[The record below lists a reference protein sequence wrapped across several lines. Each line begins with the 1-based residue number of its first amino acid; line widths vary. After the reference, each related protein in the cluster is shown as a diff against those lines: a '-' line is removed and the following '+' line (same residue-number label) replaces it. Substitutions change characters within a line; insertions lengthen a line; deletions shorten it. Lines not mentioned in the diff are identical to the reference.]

1 MKKIKTAL
9 ISVSDKKNLKP
20 LLNILKKNKIKIVS
34 SGGTYKEINKLKFKC
49 LEVSEFTNSP
59 EILEGRVKTLH
70 PKIHAG
76 ILNKRNNKSHLRD
89 LKNNNFENID
99 LVVVNFYPFENTLK
113 KTNNHNKIIEN
124 VDVGG
129 PTMVR
134 SAAKNYQDVTV
145 ITSSDQYE
153 ELIDELK
160 RNKGSTTLKFR
171 EKLSRV
177 AFTETAYYDSVI
189 SNYFNK
195 MSNTI
200 FPKKKIFHANL
211 IETPRY
217 GENPHQKSGIYS
229 KNLALSIDQIH
240 GKQLS
245 YNNYNDIFAA
255 LTISKSLPKNIGTVI
270 VKHANPCGVSV
281 IKNHLE
287 SYKSALK
294 CDPISAFG
302 GVVSCNFK
310 VTKKLAIELNKLF
323 LEVIIADSFE
333 TDALKILKTKK
344 NLRIINASSYSL
356 NEALRFVSLNEEI
369 LVQSEDANKFNIK
382 DFKIVSKKK
391 PNKEQF
397 KNLIFAFNV
406 CRYVKSNAI
415 VLVANKTTVGI
426 GSGQPS
432 RLDSCQI
439 AINKMKKFI
448 NTNDDIVAAS
458 DAFFPFIDGVEKLVQ
473 SGVTAIIQPYGSIRD
488 KEIIKFADQTDTIL
502 VFSKT
507 RHFRH

>member
-20 LLNILKKNKIKIVS
+20 LLNILKKYKIKIIS
-34 SGGTYKEINKLKFKC
+34 SGGTYKEIKKLKFKC
-49 LEVSEFTNSP
+49 IEVSEYTNSP

-76 ILNKRNNKSHLRD
+76 ILNKRNNKSHLKD
-89 LKNNNFENID
+89 LKINNFENID
-99 LVVVNFYPFENTLK
+99 LVIVNFYPFEKTLK
-113 KTNNHNKIIEN
+113 ETNNHNKIIEN
-124 VDVGG
+124 IDVGG

-134 SAAKNYQDVTV
+134 AAAKNYQDVTV
-145 ITSSDQYE
+145 ITSSNQYE

-160 RNKGSTTLKFR
+160 KNNGSTNLEFR
-171 EKLSRV
+171 KRLSRI

-195 MSNTI
+195 ISNTL
-200 FPKKKIFHANL
+200 FPEKRVFHANL
-211 IETPRY
+211 IDALRY
-217 GENPHQKSGIYS
+217 GENPHQKSAIYS
-229 KNLALSIDQIH
+229 KNIGMNIKQIH

-255 LTISKSLPKNIGTVI
+255 LTISKSLPKNVGTVI

-281 IKNHLE
+281 KKNHLE
-287 SYKSALK
+287 SYLSALA
-294 CDPISAFG
+294 CDPVSAFG
-302 GVVSCNFK
+302 GIVSCNFR
-310 VTKKLAIELNKLF
+310 VTKNLAIELNKLF
-323 LEVIIADSFE
+323 LEVIVANSFE
-333 TDALKILKTKK
+333 AGALEILKTKK
-344 NLRIINASSYSL
+344 NLRLIDASNYTFK
-356 NEALRFVSLNEEI
+356 EKIKFMSLNEEI
-369 LVQSEDANKFNIK
+369 LFQSEDINKFDNK
-382 DFKIVSKKK
+382 NFKIVSKKK
-391 PNKEQF
+391 PNIQQM
-397 KNLIFAFNV
+397 KNLVFAFNV

-415 VLVANKTTVGI
+415 VLAANESTAGI

-439 AINKMKKFI
+439 AIDKMKKFI
-448 NTNDDIVAAS
+448 NTDSDIVAAS
-458 DAFFPFIDGVEKLVQ
+458 DAFFPFVDGIEKLVQ
-473 SGVTAIIQPYGSIRD
+473 SGITAVIQPSGSIRD
-488 KEIIKFADQTDTIL
+488 KEIINFANQTGIVL